1 VATALAYVA
10 SMALAALYLR
20 GEVGLSLSLPSSR
33 NPLNDI
39 DLSTS
44 TDFEDGLV
52 VAVDSVF
59 LAEQDA
65 SVWADG
71 TSFYAWRSGETGA
84 SRADLAAR

>member
-1 VATALAYVA
+1 LASA
-10 SMALAALYLR
+10 ALAALYSR
-20 GEVGLSLSLPSSR
+20 EDISLSLSLAPSRS
-33 NPLNDI
+33 PLNDI
-39 DLSTS
+39 DLSAS

-71 TSFYAWRSGETGA
+71 TSFYAWRSESAGTG
-84 SRADLAAR
+84 RADAAAR